1 MFILEK
7 PYAPACDKN
16 KKPILDVLKK
26 VFDKPCEVVEVGS
39 GTGQHAVYFAENLP
53 HLIWQPTDQSVYL
66 SGISLWVDAAGLKNI
81 RAPLEL
87 DVRQNDWPVERVE
100 ALFSAN
106 TLHIMSW
113 KSVEIFY
120 ERLGCYLQSGAK
132 FCSYGPFNINGQF
145 TSESNATFDQWLKER
160 DPLSGIRDL
169 EALVAL
175 GEKVGLILEENRP
188 LPANNRLL
196 VWRKS

>member
-1 MFILEK
+1 MEK

>member
-1 MFILEK
+1 LEK

>member
-1 MFILEK
+1 MEK

-16 KKPILDVLKK
+16 KEPILEVLKR
-26 VFDKPCEVVEVGS
+26 VFDKPCEVVEIGS
-39 GTGQHAVYFAENLP
+39 GTGQHAVYFTENMP
-53 HLIWQPTDQSVYL
+53 HLTWQPTDQAIYL
-66 SGISLWVDAAGLKNI
+66 DGISLWVEEAGISNLNS
-81 RAPLEL
+81 PLEL
-87 DVRQNDWPVERVE
+87 DVRHKEWPVKQIE

-113 KSVEIFY
+113 ESVEIFY
-120 ERLGCYLQSGAK
+120 ERLGNYLMPGAK

-145 TSESNATFDQWLKER
+145 TSESNAAFDLWLKDR

-169 EALVAL
+169 EALIAL
-175 GEKVGLILEENRP
+175 GEKVGLSLEENCS

-196 VWRKS
+196 VWRKG